1 MGKKTK
7 NFAADKD
14 FTEDMLPN
22 NRKTQFFMIL
32 KNRMPLLL
40 KASLLTF
47 VFFIPLLLA
56 MSTKT
61 VFVYNFYRQ
70 YAAERIDHQTLQ
82 GYLSYTNM
90 LAAVAY
96 VPCLMIASLGL
107 GGLNRL
113 THQLVFGEGILF
125 KADYFLGI
133 KNNWKQYLLYTFL
146 FSMLY
151 VLGRCMLFY
160 FQENVVSVVIFFIGC
175 VISVPYF
182 LVLLLYSSVY
192 TSKGGELI
200 RNVFYA
206 TLKGKWRM
214 LGYVL
219 SAVVPMLV
227 ISLLTYGY
235 LFLILSA
242 LFILLIPA
250 LSLLGHSVFAGVFDT
265 LFNCLNNVEVVKKG
279 LYIAEK
285 EKEIITQT
293 HLRLVKEFKEKG
305 EAEK

>member
-1 MGKKTK
+1 
-7 NFAADKD
+7 
-14 FTEDMLPN
+14 
-22 NRKTQFFMIL
+22 
-32 KNRMPLLL
+32 
-40 KASLLTF
+40 
-47 VFFIPLLLA
+47 
-56 MSTKT
+56 
-61 VFVYNFYRQ
+61 
-70 YAAERIDHQTLQ
+70 
-82 GYLSYTNM
+82 
-90 LAAVAY
+90 
-96 VPCLMIASLGL
+96 
-107 GGLNRL
+107 
-113 THQLVFGEGILF
+113 
-125 KADYFLGI
+125 
-133 KNNWKQYLLYTFL
+133 
-146 FSMLY
+146 MLY

-200 RNVFYA
+200 RNVFYT